1 MTGPPTPPPSS
12 ATEIVDATRT
22 SIPPPSAP
30 PVADTAPETAMPPM
44 QTEQPAPAPAPPA
57 PVSERTQTPYDPL
70 SSQIAEL
77 TTKGEYL
84 EVIQVAER
92 GDMIPGYDHT
102 MSRLLIVAPLV
113 LAYLTVNDLAAARH
127 ALARLPKILRD
138 VPISS
143 RLSDLLSATWNRD
156 YSAVYARADDVLRLC
171 QEPASEH
178 PEFASVIEKLVNAFL
193 EAFRQRVFALL
204 GKAYTSISASLAQTY
219 LGHSVDILNIAA
231 ASGWSYDAATEVLI
245 PPPPSVRPNGSAL
258 GSSDLQTFTTVV
270 ASLARV

>member
-1 MTGPPTPPPSS
+1 M
-12 ATEIVDATRT
+12 
-22 SIPPPSAP
+22 
-30 PVADTAPETAMPPM
+30 ADTAPETAMPPM

-113 LAYLTVNDLAAARH
+113 LAYLTVNDFAAARH
-127 ALARLPKILRD
+127 ALTRLPKILRD

-204 GKAYTSISASLAQTY
+204 
-219 LGHSVDILNIAA
+219 DILNIAA
-231 ASGWSYDAATEVLI
+231 ASGWSYDAATEVLT